1 MKSSLHSSSLQVLK
15 TELQATSFAYKVLN
29 ENKSYLPT
37 TLKPLPN
44 QNYDEMSLDH
54 VQSFYI
60 RKMSDFGFTG
70 FNNTN
75 FDLNFMSRSETSLF
89 DKDPKNVATIKK
101 FEDLQQLPKKMS
113 SSHNRLS
120 ALTYRD
126 LINSK
131 SDLKNDIEH
140 IPSFND
146 KIKYL
151 KEKEKSFDSSKTIY
165 DIKNS
170 VVQKPKISQ
179 FSEVSSS
186 AKFNSPTLNIC
197 KSLGAT
203 RYKIVFAL
211 S

>member
-1 MKSSLHSSSLQVLK
+1 MKSSLHSSSLQLLK
-15 TELQATSFAYKVLN
+15 TELQASSFAYKIFK
-29 ENKSYLPT
+29 ENKSHLPT

-44 QNYDEMSLDH
+44 QNKDEMSLDN

-70 FNNTN
+70 FNSTN

-89 DKDPKNVATIKK
+89 DKDSKNLATIKK

-131 SDLKNDIEH
+131 SDLKNDIEN

-151 KEKEKSFDSSKTIY
+151 KEKEKSFDSSKKIY
-165 DIKNS
+165 DINNS
-170 VVQKPKISQ
+170 VIQKPKISQ

-197 KSLGAT
+197 KSLGT
-203 RYKIVFAL
+203 TSYSINL
-211 S
+211 SLY